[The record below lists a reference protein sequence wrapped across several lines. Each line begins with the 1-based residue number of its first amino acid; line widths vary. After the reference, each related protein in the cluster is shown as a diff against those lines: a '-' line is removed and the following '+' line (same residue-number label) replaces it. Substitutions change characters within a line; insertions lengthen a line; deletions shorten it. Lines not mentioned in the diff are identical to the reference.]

1 MKVRKEIS
9 GLHFFDRVTGL
20 HLLLDEI
27 KIPEKDTQNTPRTVS
42 IALTNKCDLK
52 CHFCY
57 APKDKNALTFDY
69 LTKLCKQLDNIGVLE
84 ITFGGGEPTLF
95 PRFEELCNWVWDN
108 TSLGIS
114 FTTHGHHINEEL
126 ISRISGKVSSIRFS
140 IDGLEPRYSTIRG
153 KKLSDLIEK
162 IKLVSGQ
169 IPFGINCVVSKEQT
183 DELKKVIELAIDLQA
198 SNVLIIPEHSNGIFQ
213 ITKEDWIKLDDII
226 KSYSKQI
233 ELLVTFE
240 AGNYLQSNTLDVS
253 TNQEYLFA
261 HISADNKL
269 KQNSFDTDGIL
280 IQKITELKK
289 YFSNINTN

>member
-9 GLHFFDRVTGL
+9 GLHFFDRVTGV

-27 KIPEKDTQNTPRTVS
+27 KISKADAYHTPRTVS

-57 APKDKNALTFDY
+57 APKNKHTLSFEY
-69 LTKLCKQLDNIGVLE
+69 LTSLCKQLDDIGVLE

-95 PRFEELCNWVWDN
+95 PRFEELCNWIWDN

-114 FTTHGHHINEEL
+114 FTTHGHHIDESF
-126 ISRISGKVSSIRFS
+126 ISKIKGKVSSIRFS
-140 IDGLEPRYSTIRG
+140 IDGLEPRYSVIRG
-153 KKLSDLIEK
+153 RKLSDLVQK

-198 SNVLIIPEHSNGIFQ
+198 SNVLIIPEHSNGVFQ
-213 ITKEDWIKLDDII
+213 ITKEDWIKLDGII
-226 KSYSKQI
+226 ESYSKQI
-233 ELLVTFE
+233 ELLVTYE
-240 AGNYLQSNTLDVS
+240 AGNHLQSETLDVS
-253 TNQEYLFA
+253 ANQEYLFA

-269 KQNSFDTDGIL
+269 KQNSFDIEGVL
-280 IQKITELKK
+280 IQEISELKN
-289 YFSNINTN
+289 YFLTINPN